1 MRRLAFI
8 PLAYCSLALAQVSPV
23 QPQGSQIP
31 GPAQGGA
38 GLDWYSEM
46 TNWRRDSAAA
56 FPRWQEDLRV
66 WRNEQHIRMGYDD
79 AEYRRPEL
87 LWTARDFV
95 QPQAMVEERY
105 LYDPVQRR
113 YTAGRFLDDLDKRP
127 GGIDS
132 VLLWPV
138 YPNIGI
144 DNRNQWD
151 LARDLPGGIPA
162 LRKMVEDFHKRN
174 VRVLFPT
181 MAWDNGT
188 RDPGVPH
195 WEATAK
201 LMAEIGVDGVNGDTF
216 NGLPRAYRTASDK
229 SGNPVV
235 FEPEMPPASD
245 DGLIWNNQS
254 WAYWNFKFVPTASKQ
269 KWLESRHMSHIC

>member
-56 FPRWQEDLRV
+56 FPRWQEALRV

-79 AEYRRPEL
+79 SEYRRPEL
-87 LWTARDFV
+87 LWTQRDFV

-113 YTAGRFLDDLDKRP
+113 YTAGRFLDDLDKRY

-144 DNRNQWD
+144 DNRNQFD
-151 LARDLPGGIPA
+151 LLRDMPGGLSA
-162 LRKMVEDFHKRN
+162 LRQMVSEMHQRG
-174 VRVLFPT
+174 VRVLFPN
-181 MAWDNGT
+181 MPWDGGT
-188 RDPGVPH
+188 RAEPSSFAETIAG
-195 WEATAK
+195 
-201 LMAEIGVDGVNGDTF
+201 LMKEIG
-216 NGLPRAYRTASDK
+216 A
-229 SGNPVV
+229 
-235 FEPEMPPASD
+235 
-245 DGLIWNNQS
+245 
-254 WAYWNFKFVPTASKQ
+254 
-269 KWLESRHMSHIC
+269 